1 MVKLLLLL
9 LVQEDDEQVLNA
21 YFNKYDTQILR
32 WNVESVVEEIEAAA
46 KVQADLYNKARAQMK
61 AERKEARKE
70 KIEEFKNNI
79 KAKFE
84 NLKL

>member
-1 MVKLLLLL
+1 
-9 LVQEDDEQVLNA
+9 
-21 YFNKYDTQILR
+21 
-32 WNVESVVEEIEAAA
+32 
-46 KVQADLYNKARAQMK
+46 MK

>member
-1 MVKLLLLL
+1 M
-9 LVQEDDEQVLNA
+9 D
-21 YFNKYDTQILR
+21 
-32 WNVESVVEEIEAAA
+32 VESVVEEIEAAA